1 MPKNPY
7 PDQWCTHPNVHCDP
21 DPNTTHQAQYGFTH
35 LFVKIPRPLNQQ
47 DWARTIFGHATVCQ
61 DQHASLAA
69 TDKYATGVDPDA
81 KSVNEK
87 ITPQVEEPE
96 TALLLTEVVEKEDD
110 PPLPEDPFSGTGTQQ
125 FDFVTGLRA
134 ASQLVGLGRDVLN
147 HPYLQQAAPP
157 LKHITAFM
165 SALHTPSDANVMPGV
180 DVSQLGRAAE
190 QLINS
195 ITSSKRSETPSQN
208 EVEEMLSQTY
218 RTSANE
224 DPGEVNLADE
234 TETYYVPVV
243 KSTEN
248 ASESIH
254 STPLGAERLEWVLWT
269 TLVLGTSF
277 FVNHTVAVLAGMLA
291 MESRR
296 YGMAA
301 LFGWLSLWFRQNNIV
316 WVLFMMGA
324 SMLQELQ
331 RLSST
336 PAEKMPPMLT
346 LVQHS
351 STWAKLVRTG
361 AIFLPVFVS
370 FAAYLWWNDGSVVL
384 GDKSHHQLAM
394 HLPQLGYLFAF
405 TLFFGWPAVVS
416 SLRGPWLYHH
426 GILAVVLL
434 LAGFLAVHF
443 GTMEHPFLL
452 ADNRHYTFYW
462 YVVDAHTRPDSQCS
476 LDTWVANCYKSHCG
490 AIPPD

>member
-1 MPKNPY
+1 M
-7 PDQWCTHPNVHCDP
+7 
-21 DPNTTHQAQYGFTH
+21 
-35 LFVKIPRPLNQQ
+35 
-47 DWARTIFGHATVCQ
+47 
-61 DQHASLAA
+61 
-69 TDKYATGVDPDA
+69 DPDA

-218 RTSANE
+218 RSSANE

-254 STPLGAERLEWVLWT
+254 STPLGDALAT
-269 TLVLGTSF
+269 NFQTLIHEHTSQ
-277 FVNHTVAVLAGMLA
+277 
-291 MESRR
+291 SK
-296 YGMAA
+296 
-301 LFGWLSLWFRQNNIV
+301 
-316 WVLFMMGA
+316 
-324 SMLQELQ
+324 
-331 RLSST
+331 
-336 PAEKMPPMLT
+336 P
-346 LVQHS
+346 
-351 STWAKLVRTG
+351 
-361 AIFLPVFVS
+361 
-370 FAAYLWWNDGSVVL
+370 
-384 GDKSHHQLAM
+384 
-394 HLPQLGYLFAF
+394 
-405 TLFFGWPAVVS
+405 
-416 SLRGPWLYHH
+416 
-426 GILAVVLL
+426 
-434 LAGFLAVHF
+434 
-443 GTMEHPFLL
+443 
-452 ADNRHYTFYW
+452 
-462 YVVDAHTRPDSQCS
+462 
-476 LDTWVANCYKSHCG
+476 
-490 AIPPD
+490 